1 VRLIHTHLDQSK
13 RHPAHRHVDDQQ
25 IQATRHRRQVHLHV
39 HDTRHLRIFL
49 LPASAYETGTIVVEA
64 ATGAGATPWCRAS
77 AQSERSLSLK
87 AGGWSMLVMA
97 VSDAADKARQE
108 FILK

>member
-1 VRLIHTHLDQSK
+1 MPHTVTSTTNRSKPLDTDDKFTFTFTTPGTYVYFCSL
-13 RHPAHRHVDDQQ
+13 HPHMRPEPSWS
-25 IQATRHRRQVHLHV
+25 RRRRGLALP
-39 HDTRHLRIFL
+39 HD
-49 LPASAYETGTIVVEA
+49 
-64 ATGAGATPWCRAS
+64 AGSS